1 MATKDK
7 KSIRLEALSRRD
19 SLTPAV
25 RSHIAQKIVDYI
37 DVLVAQISGNIIA
50 AFWPIRSEIDPRP
63 LMNALKNKGYSL
75 ALPAIIDKEEMIF
88 RAFNDEADLIEMGFG
103 TRGPS
108 AYCSVVEP
116 STLLV
121 PLAAFDNCGNR
132 IGYGAGYY
140 DRAITQMIARGNK
153 PDLIGL
159 GFDCQQVQSI
169 PAEPHDQPLAMMLTE
184 SGLRN
189 FQKYD

>member
-7 KSIRLEALSRRD
+7 KAIRLEALSRRD
-19 SLTPAV
+19 SLTQAV
-25 RSHIAQKIVDYI
+25 RSVIAQKIVNYI
-37 DVLVAQISGNIIA
+37 DALAAQISGNIIA
-50 AFWPIRSEIDPRP
+50 GFCPIRSEIDPRP
-63 LMNALKNKGYSL
+63 LMYALKNKGYSL
-75 ALPAIIDKEEMIF
+75 ALPTIIDKEEMIF
-88 RAFNDEADLIEMGFG
+88 RTFNDEADLIEMGFG

-108 AYCSVVEP
+108 ANCSVVEP

-140 DRAITQMIARGNK
+140 DRAIAKMIARGNK

-169 PAEPHDQPLAMMLTE
+169 PVEPHDQPLAMMLTE

-189 FQKYD
+189 F

>member
-1 MATKDK
+1 MKDK
-7 KSIRLEALSRRD
+7 KAIRLEVLSRRD

-25 RSHIAQKIVDYI
+25 RSVIAKKLVNYI
-37 DVLVAQISGNIIA
+37 DALTAQISGNIIA
-50 AFWPIRSEIDPRP
+50 GFWPIRSEIDPRP
-63 LMNALKNKGYSL
+63 LMNALRDKGYSL

-88 RAFNDEADLIEMGFG
+88 RTFDDEADLIEMGFG
-103 TRGPS
+103 TLGPS
-108 AYCSVVEP
+108 ANCSVVEP
-116 STLLV
+116 SALLV

-140 DRAITQMIARGNK
+140 DRAITKMIARRNK

-169 PAEPHDQPLAMMLTE
+169 AAEPHDQPLAMMLTE

>member
-1 MATKDK
+1 MKNK
-7 KSIRLEALSRRD
+7 KAIRLEVLSRRD

-25 RSHIAQKIVDYI
+25 RSVIAQKLVNYI
-37 DVLVAQISGNIIA
+37 DALTAQISGNIIA
-50 AFWPIRSEIDPRP
+50 GFWPIRSEIDPRP
-63 LMNALKNKGYSL
+63 LMNALRDKGYSL
-75 ALPAIIDKEEMIF
+75 ALPAIIDNEEMIF
-88 RAFNDEADLIEMGFG
+88 RTFDDEADLIEMGFG
-103 TRGPS
+103 TLGPS
-108 AYCSVVEP
+108 ANCSVVEP
-116 STLLV
+116 SALLV

-140 DRAITQMIARGNK
+140 DRAITKMIARRNK

-169 PAEPHDQPLAMMLTE
+169 AAEPHDQPLAMMLTE

>member
-1 MATKDK
+1 MKDK
-7 KSIRLEALSRRD
+7 KAIRLEVLSRRD

-25 RSHIAQKIVDYI
+25 RSVIAQKLVNYI
-37 DVLVAQISGNIIA
+37 DALTAQISGNIIA
-50 AFWPIRSEIDPRP
+50 GFWPIRSEIDPRP
-63 LMNALKNKGYSL
+63 LMNALRDKGYSL
-75 ALPAIIDKEEMIF
+75 ALPAIIDNEEMIF
-88 RAFNDEADLIEMGFG
+88 RTFDDEADLIEMGFG
-103 TRGPS
+103 TLGPS
-108 AYCSVVEP
+108 ANCSVVEP
-116 STLLV
+116 SALLV

-140 DRAITQMIARGNK
+140 DRAITKMIARRNK

-169 PAEPHDQPLAMMLTE
+169 AAEPHDQPLAMMLTE

>member
-1 MATKDK
+1 MKDK
-7 KSIRLEALSRRD
+7 KAIRLEVLSRRD
-19 SLTPAV
+19 GLTPAV
-25 RSHIAQKIVDYI
+25 RSVIAQKLVNYI
-37 DVLVAQISGNIIA
+37 DALTAQVSGNIIA
-50 AFWPIRSEIDPRP
+50 GFWPIRSEIDPRP
-63 LMNALKNKGYSL
+63 LMNALRDKGYSL
-75 ALPAIIDKEEMIF
+75 ALPAIIDNEEMIF
-88 RAFNDEADLIEMGFG
+88 RTFDDEADLIEMGFG
-103 TRGPS
+103 TLGPS
-108 AYCSVVEP
+108 ANCSVVEP
-116 STLLV
+116 SALLV

-140 DRAITQMIARGNK
+140 DRAITKMIARRNK

-169 PAEPHDQPLAMMLTE
+169 AAEPHDQPLAMMLTE

>member
-7 KSIRLEALSRRD
+7 KAIRLEALSRRD
-19 SLTPAV
+19 SLTPTV
-25 RSHIAQKIVDYI
+25 RSIIAQKIVNYI
-37 DVLVAQISGNIIA
+37 DALTAQISGNIIA
-50 AFWPIRSEIDPRP
+50 GFWPIRSELDPRP
-63 LMNALKNKGYSL
+63 LMNALRDKGYSL

-88 RAFNDEADLIEMGFG
+88 RTFNDEADLIEMGFG
-103 TRGPS
+103 TLGPS
-108 AYCSVVEP
+108 ANCSVVEP
-116 STLLV
+116 SALLV

-140 DRAITQMIARGNK
+140 DRAITKMIACGNK

>member
-1 MATKDK
+1 MKDK
-7 KSIRLEALSRRD
+7 KAIRLEVLSRRD
-19 SLTPAV
+19 GLTPAV
-25 RSHIAQKIVDYI
+25 RSVIAQKLVNYI
-37 DVLVAQISGNIIA
+37 DALTAQVSGNIIA
-50 AFWPIRSEIDPRP
+50 GFWPIRSEIDPRP
-63 LMNALKNKGYSL
+63 LMNALRDKGYSL

-88 RAFNDEADLIEMGFG
+88 RTFDDEADLIEMGFG
-103 TRGPS
+103 TLGPS
-108 AYCSVVEP
+108 ANCSVVEP
-116 STLLV
+116 SALLV

-140 DRAITQMIARGNK
+140 DRAITKMIARRNK

-169 PAEPHDQPLAMMLTE
+169 AAEPHDQPLAMMLTE